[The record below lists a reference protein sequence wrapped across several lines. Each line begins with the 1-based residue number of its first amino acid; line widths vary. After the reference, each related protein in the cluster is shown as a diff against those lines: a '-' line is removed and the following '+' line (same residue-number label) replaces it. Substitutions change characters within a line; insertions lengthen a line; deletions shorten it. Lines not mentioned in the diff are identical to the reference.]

1 MWPEVIEGEK
11 NELDTDRK
19 AEDGSTH
26 PDHLPNMH
34 FSPVKPS
41 CNQAQRFWEMHL
53 CPSNKLPLFGLIRP
67 KLSSML

>member
-34 FSPVKPS
+34 FSPFE
-41 CNQAQRFWEMHL
+41 AQL
-53 CPSNKLPLFGLIRP
+53 
-67 KLSSML
+67 